1 MAEPAAAARRQAGSP
16 RVLRLRVQIL
26 SRDPELSVS
35 FTGLLGEEASR
46 LWRKIAA
53 EGKRFRRKVVW
64 QPCSAQREECHG
76 VEKNFD
82 VFSHL
87 KSAVNVTFVCSGPR
101 AAGCRK
107 ISATRPWGDVWFP
120 ARFE

>member
-1 MAEPAAAARRQAGSP
+1 MHVQRSGEERTLSEKP
-16 RVLRLRVQIL
+16 RT
-26 SRDPELSVS
+26 S
-35 FTGLLGEEASR
+35 TGLLGEEASR

-87 KSAVNVTFVCSGPR
+87 KSAVNVTFAVHR
-101 AAGCRK
+101 AQRGAEIFRRPDHG
-107 ISATRPWGDVWFP
+107 ATCGFWLGLNS
-120 ARFE
+120 